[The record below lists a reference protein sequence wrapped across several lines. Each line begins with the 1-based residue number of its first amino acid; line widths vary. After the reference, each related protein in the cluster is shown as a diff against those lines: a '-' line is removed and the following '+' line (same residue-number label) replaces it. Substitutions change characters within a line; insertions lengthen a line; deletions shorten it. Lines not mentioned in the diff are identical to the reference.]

1 MSRIIQI
8 FFMLQGSLHLEKK
21 FFKLGETYLTTH
33 VKKENEMHK
42 KYASQK
48 SKQNMAYGQLIK
60 DGQQ

>member
-1 MSRIIQI
+1 MY
-8 FFMLQGSLHLEKK
+8 
-21 FFKLGETYLTTH
+21 TC
-33 VKKENEMHK
+33 KKENEMHK

>member
-21 FFKLGETYLTTH
+21 FFKLGETYLT
-33 VKKENEMHK
+33 KKENKMRK